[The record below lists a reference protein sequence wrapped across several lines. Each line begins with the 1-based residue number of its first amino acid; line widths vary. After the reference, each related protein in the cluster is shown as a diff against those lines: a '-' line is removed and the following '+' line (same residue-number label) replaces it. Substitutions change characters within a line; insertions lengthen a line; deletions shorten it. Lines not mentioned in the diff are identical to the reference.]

1 MRIADEEGNTL
12 DTCIHGYTRDGVIP
26 GSIGSGDTRDGSSM
40 RSIDL
45 GIPRYLDPWDRGDT
59 SDPWIWGM

>member
-40 RSIDL
+40 RSLDL
-45 GIPRYLDPWDRGDT
+45 GIPR
-59 SDPWIWGM
+59 